1 MGGLGGSPPRIWR
14 NFENQHWIRANLGAF
29 RAKCPNEISNCPKNG
44 GAIAPPAPPSRT
56 PMSINFADSD
66 FSLSFMSFVDV
77 DVIIAHLYRMFPN
90 RRGRSKLQGSG
101 GPEPR
106 VEWER
111 DVLADA
117 WFRFDRNRCLIH
129 VSFWLSSI
137 KGLMITYF
145 NYKKTVFVL
154 AFEIVFALL
163 IGFLLM

>member
-1 MGGLGGSPPRIWR
+1 MILPTKHLMSFICLKGPRSGRRRLSPRPDNVIIVRMPAPYPSSYGHPPFASQLPTPQNAR
-14 NFENQHWIRANLGAF
+14 MKSQTAR
-29 RAKCPNEISNCPKNG
+29 KMG

-106 VEWER
+106 VE
-111 DVLADA
+111 
-117 WFRFDRNRCLIH
+117 
-129 VSFWLSSI
+129 
-137 KGLMITYF
+137 
-145 NYKKTVFVL
+145 
-154 AFEIVFALL
+154 
-163 IGFLLM
+163 